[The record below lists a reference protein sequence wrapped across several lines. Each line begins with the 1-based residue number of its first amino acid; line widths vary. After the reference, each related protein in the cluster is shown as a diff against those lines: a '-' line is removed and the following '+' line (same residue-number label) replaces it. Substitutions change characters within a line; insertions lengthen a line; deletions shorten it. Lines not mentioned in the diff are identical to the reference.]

1 MSTHEPPADRD
12 GCPAPT
18 GADSPTRSAVVS
30 APVAAPAAGVVPDAG
45 GAVDRGRQ
53 DGPGVAGPSDASD
66 TSGGADGDT
75 DDAPDAPNAAAPDE
89 APGGG
94 GRSRSRELLLLTGIC
109 LFVLL
114 LVNAF
119 VARPFSVPSG
129 SMENTLRPGDRL
141 IVNKLSYAFG
151 GHPRRG
157 DVVVFDGTGSFLRK
171 PHESVGLGTSLRSF
185 GREVG
190 LVPAGDSVYVKRVV
204 GIGGDRV
211 TSAGPG
217 HPITVNGVPVDE
229 SGHLFPGDEPSDV
242 AFDVVVPPGKL
253 WVMGDHRSA
262 SRDSRDH
269 LGEPGGGFVPE
280 SKVIG
285 RAAWVVYPVGHWA
298 DLDRPDAYAAAE
310 GTGGHGE
317 QG

>member
-1 MSTHEPPADRD
+1 M
-12 GCPAPT
+12 
-18 GADSPTRSAVVS
+18 
-30 APVAAPAAGVVPDAG
+30 
-45 GAVDRGRQ
+45 
-53 DGPGVAGPSDASD
+53 
-66 TSGGADGDT
+66 
-75 DDAPDAPNAAAPDE
+75 
-89 APGGG
+89 
-94 GRSRSRELLLLTGIC
+94 LLTGIC

-141 IVNKLSYAFG
+141 IVSKLSYAFG

-171 PHESVGLGTSLRSF
+171 PLEPAGFGTSLRSF
-185 GREVG
+185 GREIG

-217 HPITVNGVPVDE
+217 HPITVNGVPLDE
-229 SGHLFPGDEPSDV
+229 SGLLFPGDEPSSV

-253 WVMGDHRSA
+253 WVMGDHRSD

>member
-1 MSTHEPPADRD
+1 ML
-12 GCPAPT
+12 
-18 GADSPTRSAVVS
+18 
-30 APVAAPAAGVVPDAG
+30 
-45 GAVDRGRQ
+45 DRGRQ
-53 DGPGVAGPSDASD
+53 DGPGAADRTDASE
-66 TSGGADGDT
+66 APE
-75 DDAPDAPNAAAPDE
+75 APDASETPDEPVGEDGAAASEE
-89 APGGG
+89 AAERGE
-94 GRSRSRELLLLTGIC
+94 RSRSRELLLLTGIC

-141 IVNKLSYAFG
+141 IVSKLSYAFG

-171 PHESVGLGTSLRSF
+171 PLEPAGFGTSLRSF
-185 GREVG
+185 GREIG

-217 HPITVNGVPVDE
+217 HPITVNGVPLDE
-229 SGHLFPGDEPSDV
+229 SGLLFPGDEPSSV

-253 WVMGDHRSA
+253 WVMGDHRSD

>member
-30 APVAAPAAGVVPDAG
+30 APAAGVVPDARE
-45 GAVDRGRQ
+45 AVDRGRQ
-53 DGPGVAGPSDASD
+53 DGPGTAGPSDASD
-66 TSGGADGDT
+66 TSGGADGADDDT
-75 DDAPDAPNAAAPDE
+75 DDAPGE
-89 APGGG
+89 G
-94 GRSRSRELLLLTGIC
+94 GRSRSRELLLLIGIC

-171 PHESVGLGTSLRSF
+171 PLEPAGLGTSLRSF

-217 HPITVNGVPVDE
+217 RPITVNGVPVDE
-229 SGHLFPGDEPSDV
+229 SGHLFPGDGPSDV